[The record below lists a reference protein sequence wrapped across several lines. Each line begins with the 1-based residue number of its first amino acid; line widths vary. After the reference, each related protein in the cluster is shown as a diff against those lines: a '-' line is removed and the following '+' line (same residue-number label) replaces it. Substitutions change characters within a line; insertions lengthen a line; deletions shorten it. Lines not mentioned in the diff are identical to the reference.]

1 MRYLKVDVRKST
13 CQGGG
18 ALWSLLSHVRDLP
31 AGDSIELLTDDSMA
45 EGDIPAWV
53 QKRNWRVSR
62 RQRAGYAR
70 FVIERP
76 AELVGHAGAA

>member
-1 MRYLKVDVRKST
+1 MRYLKIDVRKST

-53 QKRNWRVSR
+53 QKRGWKVMR
-62 RQRAGYAR
+62 RQRDGYVH
-70 FVIERP
+70 FLIERP
-76 AELVGHAGAA
+76 RELAGQVSAA